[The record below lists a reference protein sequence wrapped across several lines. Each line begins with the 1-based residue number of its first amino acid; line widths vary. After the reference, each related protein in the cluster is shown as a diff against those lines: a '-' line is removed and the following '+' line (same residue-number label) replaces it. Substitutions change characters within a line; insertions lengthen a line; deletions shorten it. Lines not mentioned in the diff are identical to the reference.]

1 MTDQPVRV
9 RFAPSPTGYLHIG
22 SARTALFNWLQ
33 ARHSGGK
40 FILRIEDTD
49 QKRLVEDSLA
59 DIMGGLAWLGLG
71 WDEGPG
77 VGGDHGPYFQ
87 SERLPLYRQWAGWLV
102 EQGHA
107 YRCYCTPERLDGLR
121 QAQLARKEQT
131 GYDRHCRYL
140 TREQRGQQ
148 EAAGAP
154 YVIRLAIE
162 PLEGQTTFHDA
173 IRGEITFDHALLQ
186 DAVLLKS
193 DGWPTYHLAAVVDDH
208 LMEISHI
215 MRSDEWLSSAPLGV
229 LLYQAFGWQPPVWA
243 HLPVILNPNGKG
255 KMSKRHAVGA
265 DGKAVPVLLRE
276 YIAGGYLA
284 EAMFNFLANIGWNL
298 DGATDVYTQEQAI
311 AAFDLSGI
319 NPAPAAFPYEKLDWM
334 DGVYIRQ
341 MDDDELYR
349 RLVPFVARGVGMDVE
364 AMAARPELRPAVPLI
379 KERIRTLVEAA
390 PLLDFL
396 FVDGPI
402 EYADPAELVGEQ
414 MTPAESAA
422 ALAVAEAALG
432 GLPVFD
438 EASVEA
444 CLRAEVERLG
454 LKPRQFFSIVRVAVT
469 GTRVSPPLFES
480 ISILGQERTV
490 LRLRTA
496 RDTVAELQ
504 EQA

>member
-1 MTDQPVRV
+1 
-9 RFAPSPTGYLHIG
+9 
-22 SARTALFNWLQ
+22 LQ

-49 QKRLVEDSLA
+49 QKRLVKDSLA
-59 DIMGGLAWLGLG
+59 DIVHGLTWLGLD

-77 VGGDHGPYFQ
+77 VVGDYGPYFQ
-87 SERLPLYRQWAGWLV
+87 SERLPLYRQWADWLV
-102 EQGHA
+102 EHGHA
-107 YRCYCTPERLDGLR
+107 YRCYCTPERLDALR
-121 QAQLARKEQT
+121 EAQLARREQT

-140 TREQRGQQ
+140 TPEQRARQ
-148 EAAGAP
+148 EATGAT

-173 IRGEITFDHALLQ
+173 IRGEISFDHALLQ
-186 DAVLLKS
+186 DAILLKS

-208 LMEISHI
+208 LMEISHV

-229 LLYQAFGWQPPVWA
+229 LLYQAFGWQSPVWA

-255 KMSKRHAVGA
+255 KMSKRHAVSA

-276 YIAGGYLA
+276 YITGGYLA

-298 DGATDVYTQEQAI
+298 DGSTDIFTREQAI
-311 AAFDLSGI
+311 AAFDIAGI

-349 RLVPFVARGVGMDVE
+349 RLVPFVAQGVGMDEE

-390 PLLDFL
+390 PLLAFL
-396 FVDGPI
+396 FVDGPLN
-402 EYADPAELVGEQ
+402 YADPAQLVGDK
-414 MTPAESAA
+414 MTAAESAEALGAARA
-422 ALAVAEAALG
+422 ALA
-432 GLPVFD
+432 GLPEFD

-444 CLRAEVERLG
+444 CLRGEAVRLE

-469 GTRVSPPLFES
+469 GTPVSPPLFES
-480 ISILGQERTV
+480 IAILGRERTV
-490 LRLRTA
+490 LRLGVA
-496 RDTVAELQ
+496 QDTVATLADE
-504 EQA
+504 A